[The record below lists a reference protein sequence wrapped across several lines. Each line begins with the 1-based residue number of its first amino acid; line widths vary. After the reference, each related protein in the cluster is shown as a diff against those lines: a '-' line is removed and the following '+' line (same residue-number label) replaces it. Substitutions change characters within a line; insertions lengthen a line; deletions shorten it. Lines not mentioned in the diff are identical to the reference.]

1 MKTTT
6 SKQLAKTFKSGPEAA
21 KLQNEGSVKGF
32 SYENNYFKQLAKALK
47 SRLEAA
53 KLQNDRFEKNKKRVK
68 ITLTTSKQL
77 AKALKSGH
85 EAAKLENEEFVKGF
99 PFENN

>member
-6 SKQLAKTFKSGPEAA
+6 TRQLAKTLKSGPEAA

-47 SRLEAA
+47 SSLEAA
-53 KLQNDRFEKNKKRVK
+53 KLRNDRFEKNKK
-68 ITLTTSKQL
+68 TC
-77 AKALKSGH
+77 
-85 EAAKLENEEFVKGF
+85 
-99 PFENN
+99 ENNFNNFQAAGQSFKIWPRSCQA

>member
-6 SKQLAKTFKSGPEAA
+6 SRQLAKTLKSGPEAA

-47 SRLEAA
+47 SGR
-53 KLQNDRFEKNKKRVK
+53 
-68 ITLTTSKQL
+68 SC
-77 AKALKSGH
+77 KAFKMTDLRKTKS
-85 EAAKLENEEFVKGF
+85 V
-99 PFENN
+99 

>member
-6 SKQLAKTFKSGPEAA
+6 SR
-21 KLQNEGSVKGF
+21 
-32 SYENNYFKQLAKALK
+32 QLAKALK